1 MIRGSLVVATLALV
15 LSLLIHLF
23 GLGFTFRV
31 GGQERSPEPLGDS
44 VPVGTSFEELAD
56 DVAEPVE
63 PEPAEEPA
71 PPVETP
77 PEPDTADEADIPT
90 SQALVAS
97 PDPQQVESPDIGDAT
112 EVSPEPAE
120 PVEQT
125 SNIAAEVSPQQG
137 TDSQQDVTPPLDPET
152 VVETPAA
159 PPVESVTEADEV
171 FAEPTESTE
180 PEQLAAVEPQAAVDP
195 VEESTVP
202 VVPLET
208 DPVLPESTEQVETI
222 EPDVVEVPDDN
233 AGSALAVVRSV
244 RPRAPSRPS
253 QPTDDTPDRL
263 FDSARNFDALRFPE
277 QAIES
282 PLATYQ
288 RKGVDA
294 FADANVGAQP
304 GARGGG
310 NSDTTNYAG
319 RVLVHLNKAPTTHV
333 PGRGYAQVYF
343 EINPDGSLA
352 RVNIVD
358 SSGSIKIDNAAKA
371 QVRAAAP
378 FPKPPGGKPRTM
390 SFYYRIN

>member
-1 MIRGSLVVATLALV
+1 MIRGSLVIAAVALV
-15 LSLLIHLF
+15 LSVLIHLL
-23 GLGFTFRV
+23 GVGFTFRV
-31 GGQERSPEPLGDS
+31 GGPEGAPEPRGDS
-44 VPVGTSFEELAD
+44 VPVGTTFEELAE

-63 PEPAEEPA
+63 PEPVEEPE
-71 PPVETP
+71 PPVETSSE
-77 PEPDTADEADIPT
+77 PEEADIPT

-97 PDPQQVESPDIGDAT
+97 PNPQQVVSPDIGDAT
-112 EVSPEPAE
+112 EVAPEPTE
-120 PVEQT
+120 PVEQ
-125 SNIAAEVSPQQG
+125 AADNAEEVGPQEG
-137 TDSQQDVTPPLDPET
+137 TDVQQDITPPLEPDT
-152 VVETPAA
+152 VVEAPAA
-159 PPVESVTEADEV
+159 PPIQSVTEAEEV
-171 FAEPTESTE
+171 LPEPTEATE
-180 PEQLAAVEPQAAVDP
+180 PEQVAAVEPQAAAEP
-195 VEESTVP
+195 VETSNVP

-208 DPVLPESTEQVETI
+208 DPVLPESTEQVESI
-222 EPDVVEVPDDN
+222 DPEVVEAPD
-233 AGSALAVVRSV
+233 AETGSALAVAQSI
-244 RPRAPSRPS
+244 RPRAPSRPTS
-253 QPTDDTPDRL
+253 PTPPRDDTPDRL

-277 QAIES
+277 QAVES

-294 FADANVGAQP
+294 FAAANVGAQP
-304 GARGGG
+304 SSRGGG

-319 RVLVHLNKAPTTHV
+319 RVLVHLNNAPTTHV

-378 FPKPPGGKPRTM
+378 FPKPPEGRSRTM